1 MIKMIT
7 GLKKRNHIFSLLIV
21 IIILSLIILPFSS
34 CTKTKEV
41 VTDEEYEFK
50 NLKTAKVIKG
60 DITRPITLVGRVK
73 PKIKDSLYFEVDG
86 VISYLVAEGDK
97 VKEGDILAEVN
108 SSAIKEDISSK
119 EEELK
124 SAKYEYDKVLTD
136 NHFFEINTE
145 RNKSLAKKT
154 YEIAKRA
161 YANSARTKED
171 KLTLEIASINYED
184 SLLEI
189 EKQREEYKYK
199 VSEAQEK
206 LNKAQTALNET
217 MKTLEE
223 KTVLYALYD
232 CQIISIDKENNKKI
246 TAYEDVITVAGYKDF
261 EVKIQ
266 LDEVDISLVKLNM
279 DVDISLDA
287 YKDKE
292 LTGKISYI
300 SPIAKI
306 TEAGVFYDATVDI
319 IDKADIENIYNLTA
333 DIDII
338 LEGKKNILII
348 PEVAISEV
356 AGKKMV
362 EIRNEDKSITQIEIK
377 TGITDYT
384 YTEVISGL
392 NEGDEVVISK

>member
-1 MIKMIT
+1 MIIK
-7 GLKKRNHIFSLLIV
+7 LKKRNHIFFLLIV
-21 IIILSLIILPFSS
+21 ILTLSSIILPFTS
-34 CTKTKEV
+34 CIKTKE
-41 VTDEEYEFK
+41 TEINEEDEFQR
-50 NLKTAKVIKG
+50 LKTAKVIKG
-60 DITRPITLVGRVK
+60 DITRPITLVGRVR

-97 VKEGDILAEVN
+97 VKEGDILAEVD
-108 SSAIKEDISSK
+108 SITIKEDISSK
-119 EEELK
+119 SDELK

-136 NHFFEINTE
+136 NHYFEINVE

-154 YEIAKRA
+154 YEIANRA

-171 KLTLEIASINYED
+171 KLILEMAKISYEN

-199 VSEAQEK
+199 ISEAQEK
-206 LNKAQTALNET
+206 LNKAQTALNES
-217 MKTLEE
+217 MKALEE
-223 KTVLYALYD
+223 KTALYALYN
-232 CQIISIDKENNKKI
+232 CQIISLDKENNKKI
-246 TAYEDVITVAGYKDF
+246 AAYEDVITVADYKDF

-279 DVDISLDA
+279 DVDINLDA
-287 YKDKE
+287 YKDKK

-300 SPIAKI
+300 SSVAKV
-306 TEAGVFYDATVDI
+306 TEAGVYYEATVDI
-319 IDKADIENIYNLTA
+319 IDKADIENIYGLTA

-348 PEVAISEV
+348 PEVAIKEV

-392 NEGDEVVISK
+392 SEGDEVVISK

>member
-1 MIKMIT
+1 MLTKPT
-7 GLKKRNHIFSLLIV
+7 LKINKIFKSYLSLLL
-21 IIILSLIILPFSS
+21 ILILISSTFLTTS
-34 CTKTKEV
+34 CTKQQEIKP
-41 VTDEEYEFK
+41 EESFQ
-50 NLKTAKVIKG
+50 LIKTAKVIKG
-60 DITRPITLVGRVK
+60 DITRPITLVGRIR

-86 VISYLVAEGDK
+86 IVSYLVKQGDK
-97 VKEGDILAEVN
+97 VKEKEVLAEVD
-108 SSAIKEDISSK
+108 SITIKEDISSK
-119 EEELK
+119 SDELK

-136 NHFFEINTE
+136 NHYFEINTE

-154 YEIAKRA
+154 YEIANRA

-171 KLTLEIASINYED
+171 KLILEMAKINYED

-199 VSEAQEK
+199 ISEAKEK

-217 MKTLEE
+217 ITALEE
-223 KTVLYALYD
+223 KTVIYAPYN
-232 CQIISIDKENNKKI
+232 CQIISIDKEDSKKI
-246 TAYEDVITVAGYKDF
+246 TAYEDVITVAGYRDF

-266 LDEVDISLVKLNM
+266 IDEVDISLVKLNM
-279 DVDISLDA
+279 DVDITLDA

-300 SPIAKI
+300 SSVAKV
-306 TEAGVFYDATVDI
+306 TEAGVFYEATVDI
-319 IDKADIENIYNLTA
+319 IDKKDIENIYGLTA

-392 NEGDEVVISK
+392 SEGDEVVISK